1 MTKNTI
7 MPIERAF
14 DEYLEYCE
22 FTRRMS
28 RQTLSAQR
36 RGAAAFNASAVLSG
50 WISQFSPARFAA
62 LICYR
67 HSAKWGDANGITGDA
82 RSFKRGNY
90 AAIFAWT
97 GRADGSML

>member
-28 RQTLSAQR
+28 RQTLSAKR
-36 RGAAAFNASAVLSG
+36 WVMRDFRASVPAKTLG
-50 WISQFSPARFAA
+50 EISQQSERNYDAA
-62 LICYR
+62 GERLDYR
-67 HSAKWGDANGITGDA
+67 AGTA
-82 RSFKRGNY
+82 RSE
-90 AAIFAWT
+90 
-97 GRADGSML
+97 